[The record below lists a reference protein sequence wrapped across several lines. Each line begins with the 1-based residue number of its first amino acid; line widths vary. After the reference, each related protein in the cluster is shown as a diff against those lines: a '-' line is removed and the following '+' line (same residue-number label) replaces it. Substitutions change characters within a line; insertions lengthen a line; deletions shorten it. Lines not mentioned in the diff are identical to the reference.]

1 MNTGDVDFVNKRII
15 EMMKDYI
22 INHLTF
28 VELLTKYSI
37 NEIDEDFIKTR
48 DLKVMDQIPIS

>member
-15 EMMKDYI
+15 EMLKDYI

-48 DLKVMDQIPIS
+48 DLIVMDQIPTN